1 MKNKTFFD
9 SVKCAA
15 KGLWF
20 AVKTE
25 KNFLYY
31 TFIFSLFL
39 ILNYVFNTHYL
50 SYVSIIL
57 FTTGVFSTECIN
69 TAIEHFVDMVD
80 KEIKEEIRIIKDIAA
95 GAVWVWGIGFFA
107 SEFFWIIMAI
117 LGVLTW

>member
-1 MKNKTFFD
+1 MKNKTLFD
-9 SVKCAA
+9 SIKCAS
-15 KGLWF
+15 KGLWS

-39 ILNYVFNTHYL
+39 ILNIIFKVHYL
-50 SYVSIIL
+50 AYITIIL

-69 TAIEHFVDMVD
+69 TSIEHFIDMVD

>member
-1 MKNKTFFD
+1 MKNKTLFD
-9 SVKCAA
+9 SIKCAS

-20 AVKTE
+20 AVMTE
-25 KNFLYY
+25 KYFLYY

-39 ILNYVFNTHYL
+39 ILNIIFKVHYL
-50 SYVSIIL
+50 AYITIIL

-69 TAIEHFVDMVD
+69 TSIEHFIDMVD

>member
-1 MKNKTFFD
+1 MKNKTLLD
-9 SVKCAA
+9 SIKCAS

-39 ILNYVFNTHYL
+39 ILNIVFKVHYL
-50 SYVSIIL
+50 AYITIVL

-69 TAIEHFVDMVD
+69 TSIEHFIDMVD

-95 GAVWVWGIGFFA
+95 GAVLVWGIGFFA

-117 LGVLTW
+117 LGVLNW

>member
-1 MKNKTFFD
+1 MKNKTFLD
-9 SVKCAA
+9 SVKCAI

-31 TFIFSLFL
+31 NFIFLLFL
-39 ILNYVFNTHYL
+39 ILNIVFRTHYL
-50 SYVSIIL
+50 SYITIIL

-69 TAIEHFVDMVD
+69 TSIEHFIDMVD

-95 GAVWVWGIGFFA
+95 GAVWVWGIGFFV